1 MSDFMTG
8 ETLTVR
14 DLESGDAPELA
25 AMLGAQSPAYARFFH
40 PFGFD
45 EETLRE
51 VLGGRRSD
59 VYTGM
64 YWGGRLIG
72 FFMLRGWDQGF
83 EVPAFGILIHEK
95 YRGAGLEMISLDVA
109 KVICRLRGAPRMML
123 KMHPENITAKAL
135 ARKIG
140 FTQTGTEA
148 ENGNLI
154 YHFDFTASGKTQAET
169 NGQRNKPPT
178 NPIS

>member
-1 MSDFMTG
+1 
-8 ETLTVR
+8 
-14 DLESGDAPELA
+14 
-25 AMLGAQSPAYARFFH
+25 MLGAQSPAYARFFH

-83 EVPAFGILIHEK
+83 EVPSHGVLVDEK
-95 YRGAGLEMISLDVA
+95 HSGHGLATLTLRMAKAVCKLRQSPRLMI
-109 KVICRLRGAPRMML
+109 KV
-123 KMHPENITAKAL
+123 HPDNQTAKKL
-135 ARKIG
+135 YEGAR
-140 FTQTGTEA
+140 FTMTGRDP
-148 ENGNLI
+148 ENGNLV
-154 YHFDFTASGKTQAET
+154 YHFDF
-169 NGQRNKPPT
+169 
-178 NPIS
+178 